1 MQNYKKNLKKFIDRK
16 YKNCTVQDSNFIKN
30 YIKNRA
36 DVKNRLIKN
45 NSNFNIKKIKNNDTT
60 FNELLKFY
68 QERKK
73 KKLCKKAYK
82 ILPKI

>member
-1 MQNYKKNLKKFIDRK
+1 MHSK
-16 YKNCTVQDSNFIKN
+16 DSNFIKN

-68 QERKK
+68 QVPKK
-73 KKLCKKAYK
+73 KKYATRLIKYYQKFEVNLKLNIK
-82 ILPKI
+82 I